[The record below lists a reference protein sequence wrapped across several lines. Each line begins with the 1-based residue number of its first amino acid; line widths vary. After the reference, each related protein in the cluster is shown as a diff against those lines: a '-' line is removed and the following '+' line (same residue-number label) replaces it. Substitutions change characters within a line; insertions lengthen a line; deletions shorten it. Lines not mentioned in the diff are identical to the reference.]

1 MKTGKKETKV
11 RWREKERSRIRD
23 VQMDTLRGL
32 LDIMRMD
39 RVLNAR
45 IREFCGVAKGIDE
58 WIDES
63 VLCCFGNIERME
75 KNSIA
80 KRVYVG
86 ECVDSFFVDQP
97 QKRWIDFGYDC
108 VKKRG

>member
-1 MKTGKKETKV
+1 MKSV
-11 RWREKERSRIRD
+11 RMGGNWCKCHSSDAAECLGIKRK
-23 VQMDTLRGL
+23 G
-32 LDIMRMD
+32 
-39 RVLNAR
+39 RVSNAR

-58 WIDES
+58 WSDES

-86 ECVDSFFVDQP
+86 ECVDSRFVDQP